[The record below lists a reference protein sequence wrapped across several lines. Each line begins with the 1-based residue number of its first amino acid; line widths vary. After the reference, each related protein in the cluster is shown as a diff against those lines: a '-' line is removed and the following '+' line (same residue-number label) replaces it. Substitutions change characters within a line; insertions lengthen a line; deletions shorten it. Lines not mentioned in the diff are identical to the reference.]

1 MNLAVR
7 GIHLYGGL
15 LDCVYCVG
23 IEEGVSLLFLSY
35 DFAYGVWLNICRW
48 LGTSIVM
55 PRNLFV
61 LFEYFIGL
69 APNKKVAK
77 GFALFWHT
85 TVWLIWRSRN
95 EVFFSNGVRDLVK
108 VVDDIMQLSWR
119 WGMSR
124 RKIPFCLF
132 YEWCCEPGICLR

>member
-1 MNLAVR
+1 MLKNIWRVSAPTKVIAFAWKVLRNRIPTRMNLAVR
-7 GIHLYGGL
+7 GIHLDGGL

-23 IEEGVSLLFLSY
+23 IEEGVSHLFLSY

-48 LGTSIVM
+48 LGISIVM

-95 EVFFSNGVRDLVK
+95 EVFF
-108 VVDDIMQLSWR
+108 
-119 WGMSR
+119 
-124 RKIPFCLF
+124 
-132 YEWCCEPGICLR
+132 